1 MRRAF
6 VDVDSLEETVEAM
19 ALCAGG
25 DGAPLRRDV
34 SSGWRPYGT
43 ASCR

>member
-19 ALCAGG
+19 ALCGG